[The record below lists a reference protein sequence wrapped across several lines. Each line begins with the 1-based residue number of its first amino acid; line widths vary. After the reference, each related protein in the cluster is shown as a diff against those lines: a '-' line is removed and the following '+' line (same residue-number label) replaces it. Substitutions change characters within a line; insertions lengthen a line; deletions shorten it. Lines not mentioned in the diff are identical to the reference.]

1 MSSTV
6 TDNIYERPEVLRLSD
21 GAFRMHVRA
30 LAWAAAHGTTP
41 EIPDYA
47 LPVVS
52 PLTGGIDLITELTGS
67 GLWHPTEIDDL
78 GYTLVGGLPNAVEA
92 TRALKDAGVSASE
105 IRSGALVG
113 SLDLASVGE
122 REARLLYRVEGT
134 DSAVGFFPEIHVDTS
149 NYQVKGTPFTDRV
162 LNGIPRAHAI
172 VAVAES
178 LLRAH
183 GRDGHHTL
191 AIEVNLSTHPYLRAQ
206 GERASEWVGIAFAA
220 GRVTADVPNWRGRGY
235 AELTAFADGESC
247 YPGWVAKL

>member
-78 GYTLVGGLPNAVEA
+78 GYILVGALPDAVEA
-92 TRALKDAGVSASE
+92 TRALKNAGVSASD
-105 IRSGALVG
+105 IRGGALVG
-113 SLDLASVGE
+113 SLDLASAAG
-122 REARLLYRVEGT
+122 RLAYRVEGT

-149 NYQVKGTPFTDRV
+149 NYRSKGTPFTDRV
-162 LNGIPRAHAI
+162 LDGIPRAHAI

-178 LLRAH
+178 MLRAH

-191 AIEVNLSTHPYLRAQ
+191 AIEVSLSTHPFLRAV

-220 GRVTADVPNWRGRGY
+220 GQVTADVPNWRGRGY
-235 AELTAFADGESC
+235 AELTAFADGEAC
-247 YPGWVAKL
+247 YPGWTAKL